1 MRVLFFVIT
10 STCLAAL
17 SPAVIAQDELT
28 AAEKAAGAMA
38 DEAVASQR
46 KIEQLDDESQALY
59 ETYRRAL
66 AERDELQPYIRELQG
81 LIEGQ
86 EAEQQRLTQE
96 LGTLEVTRRHIVPL
110 MARMVEVLDEWVRLD
125 APFLPEERRL
135 RVDSLRALL
144 SRTDV
149 PLAEKYRRVVE
160 AYRIEAE
167 YGLSIEAYAGSLSSS
182 PEAALASVNFLRVGR
197 VGLYYLSLD
206 GKRAGMWDA
215 AASAWR
221 ELPQEYIADIQS
233 AMDIAQKLA
242 PPDLIRLPLPTVAAQ
257 KGKTL

>member
-1 MRVLFFVIT
+1 MRLLFFMIT
-10 STCLAAL
+10 STCLATLPPAL
-17 SPAVIAQDELT
+17 LAQGGLA
-28 AAEKAAGAMA
+28 AAEKAAAAMA

-46 KIEQLDDESQALY
+46 RIEQLDDESQALY

-96 LGTLEVTRRHIVPL
+96 LATLEVTRRHIVPL

-125 APFLPEERRL
+125 TPFLPEERRL

-144 SRTDV
+144 NRTDV

-182 PEAALASVNFLRVGR
+182 PEAEPVSVDFVRIGR

-206 GKRAGMWDA
+206 GKRAGMWDVA
-215 AASAWR
+215 AGAWR
-221 ELPQEYIADIQS
+221 ELPQEYCADLQS

-242 PPDLIRLPLPTVAAQ
+242 PPDLIRLPLPTAAAH
-257 KGKTL
+257 KGETL